1 MCIYPVPISL
11 VLLTFS
17 FLALW
22 TLTGAFAY
30 TYFMVAK
37 SWIYLSVSL
46 WSLPFQSSNLQHI
59 RCWISHWSSSSHNLI
74 NLQCTVVTSTAKVLK
89 TIHFF
94 LSSWCSLTTPP
105 LNTPESLEIHSS
117 PAYGTKNCQ
126 GPSFNYRLSLQV
138 NTAASDFLKIA
149 VIQNSDVLGLEK
161 SEYRP
166 YIELEA
172 PPHRSRHDSKL
183 YYDLLILTFR
193 SHFRCV
199 IRTSIFVF

>member
-1 MCIYPVPISL
+1 
-11 VLLTFS
+11 
-17 FLALW
+17 
-22 TLTGAFAY
+22 
-30 TYFMVAK
+30 MVVK
-37 SWIYLSVSL
+37 SWICLSAPL
-46 WSLPFQSSNLQHI
+46 GPSLPNHPIYNRYAVEFHIEARLSQSY
-59 RCWISHWSSSSHNLI
+59 
-74 NLQCTVVTSTAKVLK
+74 NLQCTVVITTAEVLK
-89 TIHFF
+89 TTHFF
-94 LSSWCSLTTPP
+94 LRSWCSSSLTTPP

-138 NTAASDFLKIA
+138 KTAASDFLKIA

-172 PPHRSRHDSKL
+172 PPHRSRHDPKL